1 MKGRRRGNESGVA
14 DYINVGRAHVGLYL
28 GQNGL
33 ATARQRGPKEA
44 FKTHDVITER

>member
-1 MKGRRRGNESGVA
+1 MKGRRRGNESGAA

-33 ATARQRGPKEA
+33 GRAGQRGGPK
-44 FKTHDVITER
+44 RPLNS